1 MYTMNT
7 TAFTIY
13 ILIFFKK
20 ETLDFF
26 HSEGIVSS
34 VESWFPDYG
43 NYLNK
48 FYDVS
53 F

>member
-1 MYTMNT
+1 MNT
-7 TAFTIY
+7 TTFTFY
-13 ILIFFKK
+13 IQIFLKK
-20 ETLDFF
+20 ATVDFF
-26 HSEGIVSS
+26 HSEDIVSS